1 MKFPNKPFEWRDR
14 ITDLE
19 EVGEND
25 LEELEKGLQESASSE
40 SDIEEAEEFEKESED
55 IALSPMAL
63 YMRDIGQI
71 KRLKREQEVVLAK
84 QFEAGR
90 RMKFEATFSVPL
102 AIGKLLDLGQAVA
115 RGELE
120 VAQILKPSDEKAHRG
135 NSQFDREHFL
145 KQMRRLRELATA
157 LRQIYKKTKLSGKSR
172 GNCLDPKA
180 QTTARIISAIDALG
194 LSSERLEEI
203 VRDVKER
210 SERLLSLAGTG
221 AGSAA
226 LGRKL
231 EQSLGLSV
239 KELIPLN
246 QQIRSGENLA
256 ATAKKQLTEAN
267 LRLVVSVAKAYLNRG
282 LSFLDLIQEG
292 NLGLIR
298 AVEKFDHNYGYR
310 FSTYAMWWIRQ
321 SITRAIIE
329 TGHMIRIPTH
339 RIESRNKIL
348 RSAKQFSRRFGHD
361 PSLEELAQDTGLPV
375 EEIVGFLQS
384 QGEPLSLETP
394 ILEDDTVLGEFL
406 EDKTTPRPDAVALVS
421 EESREFKK
429 ALGLLGPR
437 QNVIVSR
444 RFGIGLERE
453 YTLEE
458 VGQMFNLTRERVR
471 QIELN
476 ALRSLRRPQHPP
488 QRTHKEQTDPDR
500 RRVSK
505 KGCNTGSDQ
514 DNQFT

>member
-1 MKFPNKPFEWRDR
+1 MKFPNNPFEWRDR

-19 EVGEND
+19 EVSEND

-55 IALSPMAL
+55 IAVSPIAL

-90 RMKFEATFSVPL
+90 RMIFEATFSVPL
-102 AIGKLLDLGQAVA
+102 AIDKLLDLGQAVA

-135 NSQFDREHFL
+135 NSQFDRKHL
-145 KQMRRLRELATA
+145 LGQMRRLRELATA
-157 LRQIYKKTKLSGKSR
+157 LRQIHKKTKLSAKSR
-172 GNCLDPKA
+172 GNCLDPKP
-180 QTTARIISAIDALG
+180 QTTARIINAIDALG
-194 LSSERLEEI
+194 LSSARLEEI
-203 VRDVKER
+203 VRDIKER
-210 SERLLSLAGTG
+210 SERLLSLAEPG

-226 LGRKL
+226 LDRKF
-231 EQSLGLSV
+231 ERSLGLSV

-246 QQIRSGENLA
+246 QQIRTGEKLA

-267 LRLVVSVAKAYLNRG
+267 LRLVVSVAKGYLNRG
-282 LSFLDLIQEG
+282 LGFLDLIQEG
-292 NLGLIR
+292 NLGLMR
-298 AVEKFDHNYGYR
+298 AVEKFDHSYGYR

-348 RSAKQFSRRFGHD
+348 RSAKEFSRRFGHD

-375 EEIVGFLQS
+375 GEIVGFLQS

-394 ILEDDTVLGEFL
+394 AFEDDTVLGEFL
-406 EDKTTPRPDAVALVS
+406 EDRTTPRPDAVVLES
-421 EESREFKK
+421 DESREFKK

-437 QNVIVSR
+437 QSVILSR
-444 RFGIGLERE
+444 RFGLGLERE

-471 QIELN
+471 QIELK

-500 RRVSK
+500 RRVLK
-505 KGCNTGSDQ
+505 KSCNTGSDQ
-514 DNQFT
+514 GSQFT